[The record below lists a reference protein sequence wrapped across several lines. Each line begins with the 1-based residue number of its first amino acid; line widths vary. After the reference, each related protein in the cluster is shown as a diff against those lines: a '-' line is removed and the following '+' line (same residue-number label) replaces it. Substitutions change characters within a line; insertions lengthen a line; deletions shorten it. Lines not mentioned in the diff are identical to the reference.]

1 MPDAYVIQIGG
12 RTAGIVARD
21 GRDRSFNFFAASQM
35 FNAME
40 GQRFEDPAA
49 AEKTARYLAKH
60 GSLPGKPEVAPVAAG
75 ASETASAHK
84 IDAGPS
90 RREPFGSDAFAPEPV
105 ALKSFASE
113 PCASEPFSPAPW
125 HRRARVV

>member
-21 GRDRSFNFFAASQM
+21 GRDCSFNFFAASQM

-60 GSLPGKPEVAPVAAG
+60 GSLPRKPDVALV
-75 ASETASAHK
+75 ASA
-84 IDAGPS
+84 GP
-90 RREPFGSDAFAPEPV
+90 PDVVLTPPLNPEPNQP
-105 ALKSFASE
+105 APFR
-113 PCASEPFSPAPW
+113 PEPFSPEPFTPAPW
-125 HRRARVV
+125 RRQARVV